1 MTLAQLDTLAHDA
14 LRADERADHEQGE
27 RAALLRALA
36 DELWECLEFE
46 ACDPRDDLHAAGLL

>member
-27 RAALLRALA
+27 RAALLRSLA
-36 DELWECLEFE
+36 DDLWRTLEAE
-46 ACDPRDDLHAAGLL
+46 ACDPRDDLRARGLL